1 MELGQH
7 IKGRVIDMK
16 DEHEFRIV
24 ITPFCN
30 YRCFFCHSEGFIK
43 ESTPLL
49 LSPADYGFVAKAAKE
64 LWGWDTLTITG
75 GEPLISPIYRE
86 TCEAI
91 AKEGVRITTVT
102 NASLISSPRKILA
115 HNSQINVSLHS
126 MDPDVY
132 RRITCITY
140 PLNQVIDTIISVR
153 SFYPE
158 MAIHLNATVIRG
170 VNDKPEDMDKLINF
184 ATRIEG
190 EAKFI
195 DLASSNKQLIVP
207 CEEIEERLVAIG
219 FSKVDEGKWRSIFE
233 RGSEHTSITR
243 CGFAEQNSARGDRN
257 LFLNPDGTVASDD
270 DRGKLSMS
278 LLREI
283 HERDLDSFAK
293 KVEWYFPPAK
303 RI

>member
-102 NASLISSPRKILA
+102 NASLISSPKKILA

-170 VNDKPEDMDKLINF
+170 VNDKPEDQQGCALF
-184 ATRIEG
+184 AYGIGNAVDHLFKRVS
-190 EAKFI
+190 A
-195 DLASSNKQLIVP
+195 DNRYHARQSSENKT
-207 CEEIEERLVAIG
+207 G
-219 FSKVDEGKWRSIFE
+219 DEGKRRRFKGDLYTKKEVTEIF
-233 RGSEHTSITR
+233 G
-243 CGFAEQNSARGDRN
+243 
-257 LFLNPDGTVASDD
+257 
-270 DRGKLSMS
+270 
-278 LLREI
+278 
-283 HERDLDSFAK
+283 
-293 KVEWYFPPAK
+293 
-303 RI
+303 